1 MPLTTD
7 EPVADATLVA
17 PNRAGGLPDAE
28 VVAPAPRLWRQ
39 PDFAAFWA
47 ADTISQIGSQ
57 ISAVALPLIAA
68 IVLDASPM
76 AVGVLAAATWL
87 PYLLFGL
94 VAGVWVDRLRRRPLL
109 IAADLARA
117 ATLAVVPIAAARGAL
132 DVKTLI
138 GVALVE
144 GSLSVIFDVA
154 YLAYL
159 PGLVGRQHLIE
170 ANGKLEASASAAQ
183 IVGPGLA
190 GTLIGFAGAPFAVL
204 ADAASFVVSALCLG
218 RIRAPEAEPAPAAA
232 RPGFRAEIGVGL
244 RTVVASPI
252 LRALAAS
259 SATVSLA
266 GFMFLAIYI
275 LYMARD
281 LGLGADAIGFVLAAG
296 GVGALLGALL
306 AEPLRRRIGVGPAI
320 LLGMFAFGA
329 TGMFVPFAVLAPR
342 IALPLVVASEFL
354 QWLAIVMHDVNA
366 VSLRQGIVPDR
377 MLGRV
382 NGTMK
387 FVSWGLRPAGS
398 LLGGLLG
405 GVIGLAGTLV
415 VAEFGMFLA
424 FAWYVLSPIP
434 RLRDIPPLAGAG
446 EPAA

>member
-1 MPLTTD
+1 
-7 EPVADATLVA
+7 
-17 PNRAGGLPDAE
+17 
-28 VVAPAPRLWRQ
+28 
-39 PDFAAFWA
+39 
-47 ADTISQIGSQ
+47 
-57 ISAVALPLIAA
+57 
-68 IVLDASPM
+68 
-76 AVGVLAAATWL
+76 
-87 PYLLFGL
+87 
-94 VAGVWVDRLRRRPLL
+94 
-109 IAADLARA
+109 
-117 ATLAVVPIAAARGAL
+117 
-132 DVKTLI
+132 
-138 GVALVE
+138 
-144 GSLSVIFDVA
+144 
-154 YLAYL
+154 
-159 PGLVGRQHLIE
+159 
-170 ANGKLEASASAAQ
+170 
-183 IVGPGLA
+183 
-190 GTLIGFAGAPFAVL
+190 
-204 ADAASFVVSALCLG
+204 
-218 RIRAPEAEPAPAAA
+218 
-232 RPGFRAEIGVGL
+232 L

-366 VSLRQGIVPDR
+366 VSLRQGIVPDHL
-377 MLGRV
+377 LGRV

-424 FAWYVLSPIP
+424 FAWYVMSPIP
-434 RLRDIPPLAGAG
+434 RLRDIPPVAAET

>member
-1 MPLTTD
+1 MPLTTE
-7 EPVADATLVA
+7 EPVAAATLVG
-17 PNRAGGLPDAE
+17 PDPAGIADKA
-28 VVAPAPRLWRQ
+28 VVAAAPARLWRR
-39 PDFAAFWA
+39 PDFAALWA
-47 ADTISQIGSQ
+47 AETISQVGSQ
-57 ISAVALPLIAA
+57 ITAIALPLIAA
-68 IVLDASPM
+68 VVLDASPM
-76 AVGVLAAATWL
+76 AVGFLAAATWL

-94 VAGVWVDRLRRRPLL
+94 VAGVWVDRLRRRPLM

-117 ATLAVVPIAAARGAL
+117 ATLVVVPVAAAKGML
-132 DVKTLI
+132 GVETLVV
-138 GVALVE
+138 VALVA

-159 PGLVGRQHLIE
+159 PGLVGREHLIE

-183 IVGPGLA
+183 IVGPGFA

-204 ADAASFVVSALCLG
+204 VDAASFVVSALCIG
-218 RIRAPEAEPAPAAA
+218 RIRTPEPPPLPVEE
-232 RPGFRAEIGVGL
+232 RPGLRSEIAAGM
-244 RTVVASPI
+244 RVVAASPI

-275 LYMARD
+275 LFMARD

-296 GVGALLGALL
+296 GAGALLGAMA
-306 AEPLRRRIGVGPAI
+306 AEPVRRRIGIGPAI

-329 TGMFVPFAVLAPR
+329 TGMLVPLAVLAPR
-342 IALPLVVASEFL
+342 IALPLVVGSEFL
-354 QWLAIVMHDVNA
+354 QWMAIVMHDVNA

-387 FVSWGLRPAGS
+387 FVSWGLRPVGS

-415 VAEFGMFLA
+415 VAEFGMLLA
-424 FAWYVLSPIP
+424 FVWYVLSPIP
-434 RLRDIPPLAGAG
+434 RLRDIPPLPDEAESAD
-446 EPAA
+446 

>member
-1 MPLTTD
+1 
-7 EPVADATLVA
+7 
-17 PNRAGGLPDAE
+17 
-28 VVAPAPRLWRQ
+28 
-39 PDFAAFWA
+39 
-47 ADTISQIGSQ
+47 
-57 ISAVALPLIAA
+57 
-68 IVLDASPM
+68 LDASPM
-76 AVGVLAAATWL
+76 AVGVLAAAAWL

-94 VAGVWVDRLRRRPLL
+94 VAGVWADRLRRRPLM

-117 ATLAVVPIAAARGAL
+117 ATLTIVPIAGVQGVL
-132 DVKTLI
+132 GVETLVV
-138 GVALVE
+138 VALVA
-144 GSLSVIFDVA
+144 GSLSVVFDVA

-159 PGLVGRQHLIE
+159 PGLVGREHLIE

-204 ADAASFVVSALCLG
+204 FDAASFVVSALCIG
-218 RIRAPEAEPAPAAA
+218 RIRAPEPPPAPAAK
-232 RPGFRAEIGVGL
+232 RLGL
-244 RTVVASPI
+244 RTEIGDGLRAVAGSPI
-252 LRALAAS
+252 LRALAAAS
-259 SATVSLA
+259 MTVSVA
-266 GFMFLAIYI
+266 GYMFLAIYI

-281 LGLGADAIGFVLAAG
+281 LGLSANAIGFVLAAG
-296 GVGALLGALL
+296 GAGALLGALL
-306 AEPLRRRIGVGPAI
+306 AEPARRRLGIGRAI
-320 LLGMFAFGA
+320 LLGMFFFGA
-329 TGMFVPFAVLAPR
+329 TGMLVPLAVLAPR

-354 QWLAIVMHDVNA
+354 QWMAIVMHDVNA

-387 FVSWGLRPAGS
+387 FISWGLRPAGS
-398 LLGGLLG
+398 LLGGFLG

-415 VAEFGMFLA
+415 VSEFGMFLA

-434 RLRDIPPLAGAG
+434 RLRDIPALPEEI